1 MTAQIFVD
9 ILNHAYFS
17 VHQVNLL
24 IFDECHAAVKDAPMK
39 QVLAKLDKC
48 ESKFF
53 FIKIIVHSKLYFT
66 DYFPLII

>member
-9 ILNHAYFS
+9 ILNHAYFF

-39 QVLAKLDKC
+39 MVLTKLDKC
-48 ESKFF
+48 DSMFVFF
-53 FIKIIVHSKLYFT
+53 SL
-66 DYFPLII
+66 L